1 MILTDVIIIGAG
13 IAAHS
18 VACRLC
24 DRGKKV
30 IIITKS
36 NKRDCNSTLA
46 QGGISVALRDDDSYM
61 SHYEDTLTAGCGLN
75 DKEATMTLVKEAPG
89 IIRDFIKS
97 GMNFDK
103 EPDGSLSF
111 GKEAAHKLARVIH
124 AGGDRT
130 GLMVMEQLYKNL
142 DGRAEIRENEPVI
155 DIIMKNGEAVGVITR
170 DKDGNFNTYCA
181 PYIVMAAGGIGN
193 LFPGTSNDSTVT
205 GDSVALAYRA
215 GAELKN
221 LEFIQFHP
229 TLLTIN
235 GKNFGLISEAVRGDG
250 GILVNEKGERIME
263 GVHPMK
269 DLAPRD
275 VVSRTVY
282 SHTQKGENIYLD
294 ISKIKGFKS
303 RFPNVSEICES
314 NGVDLNKNLIPVA
327 PGAHFHMGGIKAK
340 PTGETSVSGLY
351 AVGEA
356 ACTNVH
362 GANRLASNSL
372 LEGLVFGKLTADNII
387 SSDRKA
393 NPAEYTMPTTKMKTP
408 LPTKKDITKIMMEC
422 VGIVRTEENILK
434 GIKYFEGFMPDEKG
448 FISLD
453 PRAYTDK
460 DLEIY
465 NMLTAGWLIAK
476 SAYGRK
482 ESFGAHYIEND
493 NIHH

>member
-30 IIITKS
+30 IILTKS
-36 NKRDCNSTLA
+36 NKHDCNSTLA
-46 QGGISVALRDDDSYM
+46 QGGISVALREDDSYM
-61 SHYEDTLTAGCGLN
+61 SHYEDTLSAGCGLN

-89 IIRDFIKS
+89 IIREFIES

-103 EPDGSLSF
+103 NADGSLSF
-111 GKEAAHKLARVIH
+111 GREAAHKLARVIH

-130 GLMVMEQLYKNL
+130 GLKVMEQLYKNL
-142 DGRAEIRENEPVI
+142 GDRAEIRENEPVI
-155 DIIMKNGEAVGVITR
+155 DLIVKDGEAVGVITR

-181 PYIVMAAGGIGN
+181 PYIVLAAGGIGN
-193 LFPGTSNDSTVT
+193 LFPGTSNDATIT
-205 GDSVALAYRA
+205 GDSIALAYRS

-263 GVHPMK
+263 GVHPLK

-275 VVSRTVY
+275 VVSRAVY

-294 ISKIKGFKS
+294 ISGISGFRS

-314 NGVDLNKNLIPVA
+314 NGVDIDKNLIPVA
-327 PGAHFHMGGIKAK
+327 PGAHFHMGGVKAL
-340 PTGETSVSGLY
+340 PTGETTLPGLY

-372 LEGLVFGKLTADNII
+372 LEGLVFGRLTADNIAD
-387 SSDRKA
+387 SDRHMRTA
-393 NPAEYTMPTTKMKTP
+393 QYTMPTVKMNVP
-408 LPTKKDITKIMMEC
+408 LPSKKDIAKVMMKC
-422 VGIVRTEENILK
+422 VGIVRTEKSLLE
-434 GIKYFEGFMPDEKG
+434 GIEYFESFMPDKKG
-448 FISLD
+448 FVSINPMLC
-453 PRAYTDK
+453 TDEE
-460 DLEIY
+460 LEIY

-476 SAYGRK
+476 AAYNRK
-482 ESFGAHYIEND
+482 ESFGAHYMENRL
-493 NIHH
+493 N